1 MFFSGNKKEIKK
13 LSEFLEYDIED
24 IVLSNLHKKINSNRI
39 TWKRWKDYALYQ
51 PEVAQKDYQAKM

>member
-39 TWKRWKDYALYQ
+39 T
-51 PEVAQKDYQAKM
+51 